1 LKRILISPLDWG
13 LGHATRCIPIIHYLV
28 EQGAEVVLA
37 GEGRSAALLRQEF
50 PALEFVDLPGYGIRY
65 SKRGGM
71 TLHLFLLIPG
81 IMKGIKNE
89 QKALQ
94 KIIKSHKID
103 AVISDNRYGLYSK
116 DVPTVFICHQLFIQT
131 PFGEKLV
138 ERIHAGFISRFDECW
153 VPDLEGEGNLS
164 GLLSHKNNLPGGYY
178 FIGPLSRFSGMV
190 AQPATVYDLVIA
202 LSGPEPQ
209 RSILEARIREQ
220 LSAVKGKS
228 LLVRGM
234 TEGREEESEGNLDIV
249 SHLPSQAMMNVMSG
263 AGIILGRSGYSSIMD
278 AAVLG
283 KKCVFVPTPGQTE
296 QEYLME
302 YHEAQKHC
310 VGTSQEAFDLSKE
323 LEKAKAIEGFGK
335 RLFDGMVWK
344 ERVSQLL
351 KQKE

>member
-1 LKRILISPLDWG
+1 MKRILISPLDWG
-13 LGHATRCIPIIHYLV
+13 LGHATRCIPIIRYLV
-28 EQGAEVVLA
+28 EKGADVVLA
-37 GEGRSAALLRQEF
+37 GEGRSAALLRREF
-50 PALEFVDLPGYGIRY
+50 PSLEFVDLPGYGIRY
-65 SKRGGM
+65 PKKGGM

-116 DVPTVFICHQLFIQT
+116 AVPTVFICHQLFIQT

-138 ERIHAGFISRFDECW
+138 ERIHAGFISRFEECW

-178 FIGPLSRFSGMV
+178 FIGPLSRFSGMIP
-190 AQPATVYDLVIA
+190 QEGPVYDLVIA

-220 LSAVKGKS
+220 LPAVKGRS

-234 TEGREEESEGNLDIV
+234 TEGQEKESDGNLDIV

-296 QEYLME
+296 QEYLMK
-302 YHEAQKHC
+302 YHEEQKHC
-310 VGTSQEAFDLSKE
+310 VGSSQEMFDLSSE
-323 LEKAKAIEGFGK
+323 LRKAKAIDGFEK
-335 RLFDGMVWK
+335 RSYDGLVWK
-344 ERVSQLL
+344 ERIDRLI
-351 KQKE
+351 KHE